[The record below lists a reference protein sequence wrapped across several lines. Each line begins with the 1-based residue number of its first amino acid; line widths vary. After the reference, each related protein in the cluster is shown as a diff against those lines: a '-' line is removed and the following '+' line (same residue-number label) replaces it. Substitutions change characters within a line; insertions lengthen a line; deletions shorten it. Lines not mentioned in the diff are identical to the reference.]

1 MAAPAEQAPE
11 GSASAEGS
19 AHAEETNQTETP
31 KEDVVADVKSHDA
44 AAEPAASAAAVAETP
59 PDPVGDTHPVAAYD
73 PVAALVGGALE
84 KATADVATAQ
94 PVAPVEETAPT
105 APEEPIVAATAPP
118 PTTPPFDPVAA
129 LVGGALLKAG
139 AKGVPSAE
147 TTTSVGE
154 PTPEVVGEPAR
165 PAATPT
171 PTSPPEEK
179 ERKKSSG
186 GFFGRLWNGGGS
198 KDLKIEDGSGA
209 IGAAAD
215 PVAPIDDTVGAFAL
229 GNAKDGFGSPVATS
243 GPGSPVEV
251 GSPEGERE
259 EEGGE
264 GTQAGTVVYTAAPS
278 ATEATAVPEAP
289 EATAVPAVP
298 EVAPAAAGEAQP
310 VAEVPVPA
318 TPASASANGVVAFP
332 AAAPASNPDPTTSSP
347 PPPARAMSPAE
358 IAKSANVLELL
369 QARMASPEKPMA
381 PRLLSRADALS
392 VCVHASSALV
402 PNSSIVS
409 PVVRMHLVDPEM
421 GAPVRPS
428 GEASTPIQTAPFD
441 LSARRN
447 ATFAA
452 EWEETLE
459 VEEALGDI
467 MAVGAIVLFEVLQPP
482 PSFQY
487 FEERA
492 ASFPGGQPMR
502 LAWGFLKLLRG
513 ADGKPNMG
521 RLKVQLYKWEDRP
534 AQAGVMG
541 AVAAVV
547 GGGGVSGVSAAPN
560 APDVFRVWKKA
571 SILTPALRHLYPAHL
586 NVTIGSSPRGDVVAA
601 LLSAARPG
609 VETPRLAIA
618 PPPVPRMASLS
629 GLGDDENS
637 AFTQRPSR
645 RERIDHERALG
656 GGWRNAQARLQ
667 RAPQGDQSEIVT
679 RLGRLPHETLC
690 YGMDPVSAVAAA
702 AAQAVADAETATPG
716 LSGSTSWK
724 TLPGM
729 KRTIVRLPHARSKQ
743 EACLLPNTVSISHL
757 PHFAD

>member
-1 MAAPAEQAPE
+1 
-11 GSASAEGS
+11 
-19 AHAEETNQTETP
+19 
-31 KEDVVADVKSHDA
+31 
-44 AAEPAASAAAVAETP
+44 
-59 PDPVGDTHPVAAYD
+59 
-73 PVAALVGGALE
+73 
-84 KATADVATAQ
+84 
-94 PVAPVEETAPT
+94 
-105 APEEPIVAATAPP
+105 
-118 PTTPPFDPVAA
+118 
-129 LVGGALLKAG
+129 
-139 AKGVPSAE
+139 
-147 TTTSVGE
+147 
-154 PTPEVVGEPAR
+154 
-165 PAATPT
+165 
-171 PTSPPEEK
+171 
-179 ERKKSSG
+179 
-186 GFFGRLWNGGGS
+186 
-198 KDLKIEDGSGA
+198 
-209 IGAAAD
+209 
-215 PVAPIDDTVGAFAL
+215 
-229 GNAKDGFGSPVATS
+229 
-243 GPGSPVEV
+243 
-251 GSPEGERE
+251 
-259 EEGGE
+259 
-264 GTQAGTVVYTAAPS
+264 
-278 ATEATAVPEAP
+278 
-289 EATAVPAVP
+289 
-298 EVAPAAAGEAQP
+298 
-310 VAEVPVPA
+310 
-318 TPASASANGVVAFP
+318 
-332 AAAPASNPDPTTSSP
+332 
-347 PPPARAMSPAE
+347 MSPAE

-369 QARMASPEKPMA
+369 QARMASPEKPKA

-702 AAQAVADAETATPG
+702 AAQAVAEAEAATPG

-724 TLPGM
+724 TLPRM

>member
-1 MAAPAEQAPE
+1 MAAPAKQAPE
-11 GSASAEGS
+11 GPASAEGS

-59 PDPVGDTHPVAAYD
+59 PVPVGDTHPVAAYD

-186 GFFGRLWNGGGS
+186 SFFGRLWNGGGS

-215 PVAPIDDTVGAFAL
+215 PVAPIDDTVGAFAF

-243 GPGSPVEV
+243 GPGSPVE
-251 GSPEGERE
+251 ERE

-298 EVAPAAAGEAQP
+298 EVAPAAAKEAP
-310 VAEVPVPA
+310 LVAEVPVPA

-358 IAKSANVLELL
+358 IAKSANVLGLL
-369 QARMASPEKPMA
+369 QARMASPEKPKA

-618 PPPVPRMASLS
+618 PPPCPEWRRFP
-629 GLGDDENS
+629 GS
-637 AFTQRPSR
+637 AMTRTRPSR
-645 RERIDHERALG
+645 KGR
-656 GGWRNAQARLQ
+656 
-667 RAPQGDQSEIVT
+667 QGA
-679 RLGRLPHETLC
+679 
-690 YGMDPVSAVAAA
+690 SA
-702 AAQAVADAETATPG
+702 
-716 LSGSTSWK
+716 
-724 TLPGM
+724 
-729 KRTIVRLPHARSKQ
+729 
-743 EACLLPNTVSISHL
+743 
-757 PHFAD
+757 